1 MYYQDRNLDRLGE
14 LLPSLPEQLALTLML
29 VAVAMVIGGG
39 LGLVLGTTLYA
50 TRPGNVL
57 ENRVIYNI
65 LNVIVNIFRPIPFI
79 ILLAALQPFARAII
93 GVGIGDPMAM
103 FAMSTAATFGI
114 SRLVE
119 QNLVTVPP
127 GVVEAARAAGAGRLR
142 TLLTVVI
149 PEGLGPLILGYT
161 YAFIAVIDM
170 SAMAG
175 AVGGSG
181 LGNFALQYGYRQF
194 NPYVTWAAV
203 IVIIIVVQLVQLLGN
218 WLARRVMRR

>member
-1 MYYQDRNLDRLGE
+1 MLAADSKFDGMVD
-14 LLPSLPEQLALTLML
+14 LLPQLPEQLAVTLML
-29 VAVAMVIGGG
+29 VAVAMLIGGA
-39 LGLVLGTTLYA
+39 LGLVLGVALYA

-57 ENRVIYNI
+57 EHRGVYNV
-65 LNVIVNIFRPIPFI
+65 LNVLVNFFRPIPFI
-79 ILLAALQPFARAII
+79 ILLAALQPFARATI
-93 GVGIGDPMAM
+93 GVGIGEPMAM
-103 FAMSTAATFGI
+103 FAMTFAATFGI

-127 GVVEAARAAGAGRLR
+127 GVVEAARASGAGRLR

-161 YAFIAVIDM
+161 FAFIAVVDM

-175 AVGGSG
+175 VVGGTG

-194 NPYVTWAAV
+194 NPWVTWSAVVV
-203 IVIIIVVQLVQLLGN
+203 IVIVVQLVQFLGN

>member
-1 MYYQDRNLDRLGE
+1 MRVMDSKFDGMID
-14 LLPSLPEQLALTLML
+14 LLPQLPEQLAATLLL
-29 VAVAMVIGGG
+29 VAIAMVVGG
-39 LGLVLGTTLYA
+39 LLGLALGVALYA
-50 TRPGNVL
+50 TRPGHVL
-57 ENRVIYNI
+57 EHRGVYGV
-65 LNVIVNIFRPIPFI
+65 LNLLVNIFRPIPFI
-79 ILLAALQPFARAII
+79 ILLAALQPVARATI

-103 FAMSTAATFGI
+103 FAMSVAATFGI

-127 GVVEAARAAGAGRLR
+127 GVVEAARASGAGRLR

-161 YAFIAVIDM
+161 FAFIAVIDM

-194 NPYVTWAAV
+194 NPWVTWSAV
-203 IVIIIVVQLVQLLGN
+203 VVIIVVVQIVQLLGN
-218 WLARRVMRR
+218 LLARRVMRR